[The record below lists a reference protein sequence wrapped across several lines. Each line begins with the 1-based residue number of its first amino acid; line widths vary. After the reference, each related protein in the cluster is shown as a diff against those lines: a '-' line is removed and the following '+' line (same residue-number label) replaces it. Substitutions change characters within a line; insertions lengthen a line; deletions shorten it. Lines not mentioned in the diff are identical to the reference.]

1 MDTRLL
7 DDTAHF
13 MNGLNLENRY
23 DQVIFAGSAMGAR
36 LLKTPPIEC
45 KCKDTGA
52 ICTVE
57 TPWKEVFFQQLGA
70 AIDVLK
76 REVKDVFIL
85 EHLDCGAYKYL
96 HPDPATQKD
105 YSEVENIP
113 DLERFHRKEALAF
126 AEEVKAFCDAR
137 DDFPKSE
144 RWHKLRVRCF
154 LMDLVGGVKE
164 IVPT

>member
-1 MDTRLL
+1 M
-7 DDTAHF
+7 
-13 MNGLNLENRY
+13 
-23 DQVIFAGSAMGAR
+23 
-36 LLKTPPIEC
+36 
-45 KCKDTGA
+45 
-52 ICTVE
+52 
-57 TPWKEVFFQQLGA
+57 
-70 AIDVLK
+70 LK

-96 HPDPATQKD
+96 HPDPATQKA
-105 YSEVENIP
+105 YSEIENIP
-113 DLERFHRKEALAF
+113 DLEPFHRKEALAF